1 MSAFVCSVALGGEAF
16 VSFTVLV
23 RSLVVLQA
31 PLLLRP
37 MIRSLLF
44 WVTGVPN
51 PLLGLLLML

>member
-23 RSLVVLQA
+23 RSLVLQA

-37 MIRSLLF
+37 LIRSLFFL
-44 WVTGVPN
+44 VSGVPY